1 LTNDVNKAIL
11 IGRVG
16 KDPEVRY
23 MQSGDAVAS
32 FSLAT
37 GKSWKGRNGEKQEE
51 TCWHNLV
58 AFKRLAEII
67 QQYVHKGDQLYV
79 EGEIRNRSYEDKQ
92 GVTKYVSEI
101 IVSQMKMLGSPSGA
115 QQSGGQR
122 RENPA
127 RAQHNEQKRDGY
139 QRQPAPVQED
149 FDDDI
154 PF

>member
-1 LTNDVNKAIL
+1 MANDINKATL

-16 KDPEVRY
+16 KDPEIRY
-23 MQSGDAVAS
+23 MQSGDPVAS

-37 GKSWKGRNGEKQEE
+37 GKSWKGQDGQKHEE
-51 TCWHNLV
+51 TTWHNLV

-67 QQYVHKGDQLYV
+67 QQYVHKGDQLYI

-115 QQSGGQR
+115 QQNGGQR
-122 RENPA
+122 QQRPA
-127 RAQHNEQKRDGY
+127 AAQHDEQKRNAY
-139 QRQPAPVQED
+139 QPPAED